1 MKSKALL
8 TFIVTLLI
16 FLFMPATTWAQG
28 FSAVIEKLDLLEDR
42 LDQLEAKQK
51 KEVGE
56 LQDKFRTI
64 PESDRLVYIDESI
77 ETLNTEV
84 AGLKSASTGNNEE
97 ISEIDNLSNDLRGL
111 IDQLRNAFTASDGSA
126 SGQPFHTGESI
137 GDEGPIPLEITG
149 FGDIYSAF
157 RQGDGENNDFEIGQV
172 EIDLETNVDEKIIIG
187 AAVAYDPG
195 SETFGLGAFTVDFH
209 LFDTKGGHFRPVS
222 GIDHSG
228 IIVGQFDVPFGID
241 WHVYPSI
248 DRMLVSAPLVVE
260 TTHDGWN
267 DYGVQGYAEGQWYN
281 AVIYGSNGFG
291 YQAAF
296 DSVGTFL
303 GYNEWGYDPEDPTL
317 DIQDWDMKI
326 SFGGRVG
333 ITPNEVIEVGGSY
346 GGFMNQND
354 RMDMALMGVDLQLN
368 NENFS
373 LKGEYISHQLGIAGD
388 TTLTNSGYYAQG
400 TYDTGKYFFV
410 ARYGTFNPDLEG
422 ADDLTRLSLGA
433 GWRVLEGCEVR
444 LEYQDNSAEN
454 ADATFLQMVVG
465 F

>member
-8 TFIVTLLI
+8 AFTVTLLI
-16 FLFMPATTWAQG
+16 FLMAPVTVTAQR
-28 FSAVIEKLDLLEDR
+28 FSAVIKKLDDLEAR
-42 LDQLEAKQK
+42 LDKIEKTQKQDIKELKSQMNKVSMTVHSNDPDGSVEVLRVEVDELKEANK
-51 KEVGE
+51 KNAEAGE
-56 LQDKFRTI
+56 LTTGLRALVTEFREALT
-64 PESDRLVYIDESI
+64 
-77 ETLNTEV
+77 
-84 AGLKSASTGNNEE
+84 
-97 ISEIDNLSNDLRGL
+97 
-111 IDQLRNAFTASDGSA
+111 GSA
-126 SGQPFHTGESI
+126 FSEDKS
-137 GDEGPIPLEITG
+137 IPLEITG
-149 FGDIYSAF
+149 FGDLYSAF

-172 EIDLETNVDEKIIIG
+172 EIDFETNVDEKIIIG

-209 LFDTKGGHFRPVS
+209 LFDSESGHFRPVS

-281 AVIYGSNGFG
+281 AVVFGSNGFG
-291 YQAAF
+291 YQAAY

-303 GYNEWGYDPEDPTL
+303 GYNEWGYDPEDATL
-317 DIQDWDMKI
+317 DIQDWDMKF

-333 ITPNEVIEVGGSY
+333 ITPNEAIEVGGSY
-346 GGFMNQND
+346 GGFMNQD
-354 RMDMALMGVDLQLN
+354 DKMDMALMGVDLQLN
-368 NENFS
+368 HENFS
-373 LKGEYISHQLGIAGD
+373 LKGEYIVQQLGIAGD
-388 TTLTNSGYYAQG
+388 TILTNSGYYAQG

-410 ARYGTFNPDLEG
+410 ARYGMFNPDLEG
-422 ADDLTRLSLGA
+422 ADELTRLSLGA
-433 GWRVLEGCEVR
+433 GWRVLDGCELR
-444 LEYQDNSAEN
+444 FEYQDNSAEN
-454 ADATFLQMVVG
+454 ADVSYIQMVVG